1 MNGRYRTLFDFG
13 GKTVI
18 VTGAASG
25 LGREISRALAD
36 FGADVVIADKNAPGL
51 RKVAAELEPAAASVL
66 PCPTDVSVPE
76 QVDAL
81 VSAALG
87 VSGRIDA
94 LIHCAGIGGRS
105 PAVSYPMELWDEVIS
120 VNAGG
125 TFLCTQA
132 VGRVML
138 EQENGG
144 AIVNLSSIG
153 GMVGKPGSVG
163 YQVSKAMEI
172 QIAKSLGVEWG
183 PHGVRVNSIAPGLF
197 MTETIRAETEKEPDV
212 NADFM
217 KMLPR
222 GRAGELH
229 EIVGAALFL
238 ASDAGSY
245 VTGAVIPVDGGALAW

>member
-1 MNGRYRTLFDFG
+1 MARVPGERGMNGRYRALFDFG

-25 LGREISRALAD
+25 LGREISLALAD

-120 VNAGG
+120 VKRRRDLSLHPGG
-125 TFLCTQA
+125 WT
-132 VGRVML
+132 G
-138 EQENGG
+138 
-144 AIVNLSSIG
+144 
-153 GMVGKPGSVG
+153 
-163 YQVSKAMEI
+163 
-172 QIAKSLGVEWG
+172 
-183 PHGVRVNSIAPGLF
+183 
-197 MTETIRAETEKEPDV
+197 
-212 NADFM
+212 
-217 KMLPR
+217 
-222 GRAGELH
+222 
-229 EIVGAALFL
+229 
-238 ASDAGSY
+238 DAGAGKRRRHRQSFIDRGY
-245 VTGAVIPVDGGALAW
+245 GGQAGQRRLPGEQGHGNTDRQRAWEWSGGRTACGSIPSRPGCS